1 MNSVLLK
8 TMYERRWFTIGWSA
22 GFIAFAALMVTFYP
36 AMHTEGT
43 MDALLANMPK
53 AFEGLIGNLADL
65 NSFPTYI
72 ASQLFDIRLPL
83 IAGIM
88 AIILGQSLS
97 TAEEERGEL
106 RTMMSLPISRTRILL
121 EKWFALVIIT
131 GIIVAAL
138 GLGTVITSQFVDG
151 ATMDSGDLLALLAM
165 TWLLVVTYGT
175 IAFGV
180 GAMTGTKSAA
190 TGISVLV
197 IIGSF
202 ILSTFG
208 QAVDWL
214 TDYEWLSLIH
224 YFPAVDVVNQG
235 IEWKNAVVLGGVS
248 VIMLIAAILV
258 FRSRDV
264 H

>member
-1 MNSVLLK
+1 MKSVLLK
-8 TMYERRWFTIGWSA
+8 TIIERRWFMVGWSL

-36 AMHTEGT
+36 AMHMDGAI
-43 MDALLANMPK
+43 DALLANMPK
-53 AFEGLIGNLADL
+53 AFEGLVGNLADL
-65 NSFPTYI
+65 QNFPSYI

-88 AIILGQSLS
+88 AIILGQGLS

-106 RTMMSLPISRTRILL
+106 RTLLALPISRVKLL
-121 EKWFALVIIT
+121 LQKWLALVIIT
-131 GIIVAAL
+131 GVTVAAL
-138 GLGTVITSQFVDG
+138 YIGIAITAPFVDG
-151 ATMDSGDLLALLAM
+151 ATIAAVDLLRLLAM
-165 TWLLVVTYGT
+165 TWLLMITYGT

-180 GAMTGTKSAA
+180 GSITGNKGAA
-190 TGISVLV
+190 TAISIFV

-214 TDYEWLSLIH
+214 ANYEWLSLIH
-224 YFPAVDVVNQG
+224 YFPAVEVVSEGINFVDVG
-235 IEWKNAVVLGGVS
+235 ILSGLT
-248 VIMLIAAILV
+248 ILILATTVTI
-258 FRSRDV
+258 FRSRDI